1 MKEKTILKIKKAVM
15 KSVIKSGFDGVK
27 IKDIARET
35 GSSEALL
42 FKYYK
47 DKNQLIRNVFI
58 DIVNEFYNFIKDRV
72 DKSSENEKIN
82 AFIDSFIDFAVSKKN
97 EFLFVLKMYQFH
109 YDKFIKKTPK
119 PIDIL
124 REIAPNGKYGKE
136 WTIAF
141 IVSILTR
148 MLEFYL
154 NNQISDDVEKLR
166 KNIKEVINNIL

>member
-1 MKEKTILKIKKAVM
+1 M

-58 DIVNEFYNFIKDRV
+58 DIANEFYNFIKDRV

-154 NNQISDDVEKLR
+154 NNQISDDIEKLR

>member
-58 DIVNEFYNFIKDRV
+58 DIANEFYNFIKDRV

>member
-1 MKEKTILKIKKAVM
+1 MKEKTILKIKKAVI

-58 DIVNEFYNFIKDRV
+58 DIANEFYNFIKDRV

-97 EFLFVLKMYQFH
+97 EFLFVLKMCQFH

>member
-1 MKEKTILKIKKAVM
+1 MRGRTILKIKKAVI
-15 KSVIKSGFDGVK
+15 KSVIKSGFDGVR
-27 IKDIARET
+27 IKNIAKET

-47 DKNQLIRNVFI
+47 DKNHLIRSVFR
-58 DIVNEFYNFIKDRV
+58 DIANEFYNYIKEKV
-72 DKSSENEKIN
+72 DKSDEKIN

-97 EFLFVLKMYQFH
+97 EFLLVLKMYQFH

-124 REIAPNGKYGKE
+124 REIAPDGKYGKAM
-136 WTIAF
+136 TVAF
-141 IVSILTR
+141 IASILTR

-154 NNQISDDVEKLR
+154 NNQIDDDIEKLR
-166 KNIKEVINNIL
+166 KSIKEVINNIL

>member
-1 MKEKTILKIKKAVM
+1 MKEKTILKIKKAVI
-15 KSVIKSGFDGVK
+15 KSVIKSGFDGVR

-35 GSSEALL
+35 SSSEALL

-47 DKNQLIRNVFI
+47 DKNQLIKGVFI
-58 DIVNEFYNFIKDRV
+58 DIANEFYNFIKDRV
-72 DKSSENEKIN
+72 DKSDKNEKIN
-82 AFIDSFIDFAVSKKN
+82 AFIDSFIDFATSKKN

-124 REIAPNGKYGKE
+124 KQIAPNGKYGKE

-148 MLEFYL
+148 ILEFYL
-154 NNQISDDVEKLR
+154 NNQIKDDIEKLR

>member
-1 MKEKTILKIKKAVM
+1 MKEKTILKIKKAVI

-47 DKNQLIRNVFI
+47 DKKQLIRNVFI
-58 DIVNEFYNFIKDRV
+58 DIASEFYNFIKERV
-72 DKSSENEKIN
+72 DKSDEKIN
-82 AFIDSFIDFAVSKKN
+82 AFIDSFIDFAISKKD

-124 REIAPNGKYGKE
+124 RDIAPNGKYGKE

-141 IVSILTR
+141 IISILTR

-154 NNQISDDVEKLR
+154 NNQIKDDIEKLR
-166 KNIKEVINNIL
+166 KNIKEVINSIL

>member
-1 MKEKTILKIKKAVM
+1 MKEKTILKIKKAVI

-27 IKDIARET
+27 IKDIARKT

-47 DKNQLIRNVFI
+47 DKNQLIRKVFM
-58 DIVNEFYNFIKDRV
+58 DIANDFYNFIKDRV
-72 DKSSENEKIN
+72 DKSKENEKID

-109 YDKFIKKTPK
+109 YDKFIKRTPK

-124 REIAPNGKYGKE
+124 RQIAPNGKYGKE

-141 IVSILTR
+141 IASILTR

-154 NNQISDDVEKLR
+154 NNQIKDDIEKFR
-166 KNIKEVINNIL
+166 KNVKEVINNIL

>member
-1 MKEKTILKIKKAVM
+1 MKEKTILKIKKAVI

-27 IKDIARET
+27 IKDIAMET

-58 DIVNEFYNFIKDRV
+58 DIANEFYNFIKDRV

-154 NNQISDDVEKLR
+154 NNQISDDIEKLR

>member
-1 MKEKTILKIKKAVM
+1 M
-15 KSVIKSGFDGVK
+15 VIKSGFDGVRV
-27 IKDIARET
+27 KDIARET

-47 DKNQLIRNVFI
+47 DKKQLIRNVFI
-58 DIVNEFYNFIKDRV
+58 DIANEFYNFIKDRL
-72 DKSSENEKIN
+72 DKSNENEKIN
-82 AFIDSFIDFAVSKKN
+82 AFIDSFIDFAVSKKS

-109 YDKFIKKTPK
+109 YDKLIKKTPK

-124 REIAPNGKYGKE
+124 KQIAPDGKYGKE
-136 WTIAF
+136 WTVAF

-154 NNQISDDVEKLR
+154 NNQIKDDIEKLR